1 MAITK
6 FSEHLAELMAKQ
18 EKNKGNKN
26 AVSNNE
32 FERTS
37 WHSWTQ
43 KKMRTH
49 TSRLVKSVKGQQ
61 LGAWISWL
69 QAKMMA
75 YNLNCRH
82 LIDQRRMLL
91 CMDLHQEY

>member
-18 EKNKGNKN
+18 EKNKENKN

-37 WHSWTQ
+37 
-43 KKMRTH
+43 
-49 TSRLVKSVKGQQ
+49 
-61 LGAWISWL
+61 
-69 QAKMMA
+69 
-75 YNLNCRH
+75 
-82 LIDQRRMLL
+82 
-91 CMDLHQEY
+91 